1 MKKFGPGL
9 LVAAAFIGPG
19 TVATASKAGA
29 SFGFTLLWALLF
41 SVFATIVLQEMAARL
56 GLVTGKGLAE
66 AVRASFQRPELKTLS
81 IFLIISAIGLGNAAY
96 QTGNIAGAALGIN
109 NAIDVSNQLAA
120 GVIALLAFALLAS
133 GRYKLIEK
141 SLITLVVLMSIVF
154 LLTLFWIGP
163 DWQAILQGLLT
174 PKMPDGSTLLLIA
187 LIGTTVVPYNLFLHA
202 SSVSKSFN
210 NSDDKDID
218 KALSNT
224 RWDTGLSIGFG
235 GLITLAIIATSAT
248 AFYGQTDS
256 FQASQ
261 LAQQLEPLLGPAA
274 KYCFALGM
282 LAAGLTSAITA
293 PLAAAFAV
301 CGAMGWS
308 TDFKDRKFQAI
319 WFAVLLTGAVFA
331 IAGTKPLAAIIFAQ
345 AANGLLLPLI
355 AIFLLVAMNQER
367 LLGSYKNGMLANCL
381 GSFVVI
387 LVSFLGLYK
396 LYSLF

>member
-29 SFGFTLLWALLF
+29 GFGFALLWALLF

-66 AVRASFQRPELKTLS
+66 AVRSSFKSPELKNLS
-81 IFLIISAIGLGNAAY
+81 IFLIVAAIGLGNAAY

-109 NAIDVSNQLAA
+109 SAIELSNQAA
-120 GVIALLAFALLAS
+120 AAIIALLAFALLAS
-133 GRYKLIEK
+133 GQYKLIEK
-141 SLITLVVLMSIVF
+141 SLIALVVLMSFVF
-154 LLTLFWIGP
+154 LLTLIWVGP
-163 DWQAILQGLLT
+163 DWAGILKGLFT
-174 PKMPDGSTLLLIA
+174 PSIPDGSVLLVIA

-202 SSVSKSFN
+202 SSVSKSFQE
-210 NSDDKDID
+210 SGEQDID
-218 KALSNT
+218 AALSNS

-248 AFYGQTDS
+248 AFFGQSDS
-256 FQASQ
+256 FQAAQ

-274 KYCFALGM
+274 KYCFAIGM
-282 LAAGLTSAITA
+282 LAAGLTSAIAA

-301 CGAMGWS
+301 CGALGWS
-308 TDFKDRKFQAI
+308 TEFNNLRFRAV
-319 WFAVLLTGAVFA
+319 WFVVLLTGAIFA

-355 AIFLLVAMNQER
+355 AIFLLLAMNQEK
-367 LLGSYKNGMLANCL
+367 LLGSYKNGTLANCL
-381 GSFVVI
+381 GGFVVV
-387 LVSFLGLYK
+387 LVSCLGLYK

>member
-29 SFGFTLLWALLF
+29 TFGFTLLWALLF

-81 IFLIISAIGLGNAAY
+81 IFLIIAAIGLGNAAY

-109 NAIDVSNQLAA
+109 NAIDISSQLAA
-120 GVIALLAFALLAS
+120 ALIALLAFGLLAS
-133 GRYKLIEK
+133 GHYKLIEK

-163 DWQAILQGLLT
+163 DWPAIAQGLIT
-174 PKMPDGSTLLLIA
+174 PSMPDGSTLLLIA

-202 SSVSKSFN
+202 SSVSESFSKSSN
-210 NSDDKDID
+210 KDID
-218 KALSNT
+218 QALSHC

-248 AFYGQTDS
+248 AFYGQSDS

-301 CGAMGWS
+301 CGALGWS
-308 TDFKDRKFQAI
+308 TDFKNRKFQAI
-319 WFAVLLTGAVFA
+319 WFSVLLTGAIFA

-367 LLGSYKNGMLANCL
+367 ILGRYKNGMLANCL

-387 LVSFLGLYK
+387 LVSCLGLYK

>member
-19 TVATASKAGA
+19 TVATASKTGA
-29 SFGFTLLWALLF
+29 AFGFTLLWALLF

-66 AVRASFQRPELKTLS
+66 AVRASFKRPELKSLS
-81 IFLIISAIGLGNAAY
+81 IFLIIAAIGLGNAAY

-109 NAIDVSNQLAA
+109 SAIDVSNQMAA
-120 GVIALLAFALLAS
+120 AIIALLAFALLAS
-133 GRYKLIEK
+133 GHYKLIEK
-141 SLITLVVLMSIVF
+141 ALIALVVLMSIVF

-163 DWQAILQGLLT
+163 DWSGIIKGLLT
-174 PKMPDGSTLLLIA
+174 PSIPDGSVLIVIA

-202 SSVSKSFN
+202 SSVSQAFKDS
-210 NSDDKDID
+210 SEQDID
-218 KALSNT
+218 KALSHS

-248 AFYGQTDS
+248 AFFGQGEG

-274 KYCFALGM
+274 KYCFAIGM

-308 TDFKDRKFQAI
+308 TDFKNRRFQFI
-319 WFAVLLTGAVFA
+319 WFAVLLTGAAFA

-355 AIFLLVAMNQER
+355 AIFLLLAMNQER
-367 LLGSYKNGMLANCL
+367 LLGNYKNGLLAYCL

-387 LVSFLGLYK
+387 LVSCLGLYK